1 MQPSHLS
8 VKLLGNC
15 INLCMYLSSLPEFLL
30 GAPVLLG
37 NFVQSFSCMKNT
49 RVWSKWR
56 SLFAHAGAYRRAG
69 LPLLCW
75 EPGAMPLVVPLCP
88 GEWWH
93 WWQALVALV
102 PRIKQLARGFHGQKE
117 RIFPC
122 PEPIFIDPTMQGT
135 SSQVCET
142 PAWEGVAKIWH
153 VVFNFSIPRFPELNA
168 ESSYHMELR
177 KLWSKYSLKL
187 ARKSRDLLW
196 VLL

>member
-15 INLCMYLSSLPEFLL
+15 INLWMYLSSLPVFLL

-75 EPGAMPLVVPLCP
+75 EPGAVCAPGCAFVSRWVVTLLKGFSCSCSQ
-88 GEWWH
+88 EQATSKRVSWAERKDFSLSWTDFH
-93 WWQALVALV
+93 W
-102 PRIKQLARGFHGQKE
+102 PNNARHFL
-117 RIFPC
+117 
-122 PEPIFIDPTMQGT
+122 T
-135 SSQVCET
+135 S
-142 PAWEGVAKIWH
+142 
-153 VVFNFSIPRFPELNA
+153 
-168 ESSYHMELR
+168 
-177 KLWSKYSLKL
+177 LWNSCM
-187 ARKSRDLLW
+187 RRCC
-196 VLL
+196 